1 MWQLKPFSHAPLS
14 VSSNC
19 KNLKHKIRNKIYY
32 KQMGLFGFEWL
43 TQFFIF
49 LPKAIFIN
57 FFYGGDTSRQLQNS
71 PYNSTQ
77 QKCLCIIILSK
88 QFYKNWKKITI
99 FRQQLTF
106 YHPNVFC
113 FLAIQFC
120 TAWCYTVSVLITSL
134 GQKYKALL

>member
-1 MWQLKPFSHAPLS
+1 MCCCRPNTENPNSKYPFLIITFFQKWGHFFCFLWTPIFGAICYTTKTTTGFFWCEVLVMWQLKPFSHTPLS

-57 FFYGGDTSRQLQNS
+57 FFYGGDTSRQLLNS
-71 PYNSTQ
+71 S
-77 QKCLCIIILSK
+77 IIAH
-88 QFYKNWKKITI
+88 YKNACV
-99 FRQQLTF
+99 Q
-106 YHPNVFC
+106 
-113 FLAIQFC
+113 
-120 TAWCYTVSVLITSL
+120 
-134 GQKYKALL
+134 